1 MRQGAEMTAMKS
13 LTPKK
18 TESDDEDDDKR
29 ALSEAFANFAARE
42 TLDRMEEL
50 LETQNELVEKL
61 VNKLVSDRTGAGA
74 ERVRYRVK
82 VIRDSKGLIS
92 ALDVEPVTPT
102 RTVN

>member
-1 MRQGAEMTAMKS
+1 MKN
-13 LTPKK
+13 LTSKKVEPK
-18 TESDDEDDDKR
+18 DDEDDDDDKR
-29 ALSEAFANFAARE
+29 ELSEAFANFAARE

-74 ERVRYRVK
+74 ERMRFKVT

-102 RTVN
+102 RVVN